1 MVWGKVGVVYMYGVI
16 SDIHANLEALEAVLA
31 DAHMAGADHL
41 LCLGD
46 LVGYG
51 PDPNRC
57 VSLVR
62 GTADAVIA
70 GNHDLAA
77 AGRLDISWFNGAARR
92 AIFWTAARLEPDISS
107 YIASLPLEHRFGGTL
122 MVHGSPRDPLEEYL
136 LDSVAA
142 RSNFDSGDF
151 HLCLV
156 GHSHRPLAF
165 MQAADGEVTMMEPGV
180 DTLLELRDS
189 HRYIVNAGSVGQ
201 PRDRNPAAAYCLY
214 DPEGKVIAFR
224 RTAYAIERT
233 QEKMRAAG
241 LPRSLIDR
249 LGGGR

>member
-1 MVWGKVGVVYMYGVI
+1 MNMYAVI
-16 SDIHANLEALEAVLA
+16 SDIHANLEALGAVLA
-31 DAHMAGADHL
+31 DADMAGADRL
-41 LCLGD
+41 VCLGD

-62 GTADAVIA
+62 EAADAVVA

-77 AGRLDISWFNGAARR
+77 VGRLDISWFNDTARR
-92 AIFWTAARLEPDISS
+92 AIRWTAARLEPDISS
-107 YIASLPLEHRFGGTL
+107 YIASLPLERRIGDTL
-122 MVHGSPRDPLEEYL
+122 MVHGSPRNPLEEYL
-136 LDSVAA
+136 LDGYAA
-142 RSNFDSGDF
+142 RSSFGSDDF

-156 GHSHRPLAF
+156 GHSHRPLVF
-165 MQAADGEVTMMEPGV
+165 MLAANGEVTMMEPGV

-214 DPEGKVIAFR
+214 DPEGQVIAFR
-224 RTAYAIERT
+224 RTAYAVERT

-249 LGGGR
+249 LGDGR